1 MSLKKT
7 LAVSTAALALIGSA
21 LPASAAEINAD
32 YVSTLL
38 KNGTADLILNVDAYR
53 SAYSDLD
60 AAFGDDTNAYLMHYL
75 TTGMYEGRTE
85 GALFNPLAYADAY
98 VDIKETFGDDISAVV
113 NHYVTTGIT
122 EERTAGTAGGYADIA
137 EAEREAA
144 QNTNSTAYSY
154 NAAANSST
162 ALSGSTNSTA
172 SSGSSTGSNGGWGH
186 TTSIFTNDETTLQRV
201 EYYNT
206 DNQMVEYSVVANYDG
221 STKSYTEYIYS
232 CSTCTLLRTNTYV
245 NGVLV
250 SSVSN

>member
-137 EAEREAA
+137 EAEREEIGRA
-144 QNTNSTAYSY
+144 
-154 NAAANSST
+154 
-162 ALSGSTNSTA
+162 
-172 SSGSSTGSNGGWGH
+172 H
-186 TTSIFTNDETTLQRV
+186 V
-201 EYYNT
+201 
-206 DNQMVEYSVVANYDG
+206 
-221 STKSYTEYIYS
+221 
-232 CSTCTLLRTNTYV
+232 
-245 NGVLV
+245 
-250 SSVSN
+250 